1 MISENKINML
11 LTLIIQRK
19 ISIEDIKNEEY
30 KIEILKR
37 LEKSETV

>member
-19 ISIEDIKNEEY
+19 ISIDDIKNEEY